1 MSSPGFIK
9 ITIIGARTTS
19 RKLATFGA
27 RIDDLSEP
35 FEQIG
40 EDLLDDFNQNFISE
54 GGLIRPRWKQLAN
67 STVRDRIRQGYFGP
81 HPILFRTGMLYQS
94 VAYRNA
100 PGNIF
105 EVTKDTLRVGTNET
119 KAAWQH
125 FGTARGIPPRKLVG
139 ISFQRRS
146 GILDR
151 LRQYI
156 ATQIQQQGFNGGAVG
171 EDS

>member
-9 ITIIGARTTS
+9 ITITGARTTS
-19 RKLATFGA
+19 RKLATWGA

-35 FEQIG
+35 MEQIG
-40 EDLLDDFNQNFISE
+40 NDLLQDFSDNFVGQGS
-54 GGLIRPRWKQLAN
+54 LFRPRWKQLAA
-67 STVRDRIRQGYFGP
+67 STVRDRERHGYLGP
-81 HPILFRTGMLYQS
+81 HPILFRTGALYSS
-94 VAYRNA
+94 VAFRNA

-105 EVTKDTLRVGTNET
+105 EVTKDSVRVGSNET

-125 FGTARGIPPRKLVG
+125 YGTSRGIPPRAIVG

-146 GILDR
+146 AILDR

-156 ATQIQQQGFNGGAVG
+156 YQQAVLQAFNSGAVG
-171 EDS
+171 ED